1 MVSFQRALA
10 LSVLQEEN
18 RMISLR
24 YPAPALLFLL
34 AGCVSGP
41 DHVPPEMPLP
51 AKFVEGDI
59 KSNKDVATSQWWTAY
74 RDERLNDL
82 VARGMVQNLDVQQ
95 ALEQINQAS
104 ANVIVAGAGGL
115 PSLDVSASHTVS
127 GEKGSERTKIGTTNT
142 TSGGASASWLL
153 DIFGQYRRSKESA
166 LAALDAA
173 YASADD
179 TKLSFVKDLVSSYI
193 DARYYQERIALS
205 NANLKSRRGTY
216 DLTTQ
221 QLHVGAASRLDVAEA
236 EGLVQSTQSEIPGL
250 ENSFN
255 TEAHHIA
262 TLLGMPASA
271 LMSQLRK
278 DASQPVF
285 RGNIQAGV
293 PADLIRNR
301 PDIRK
306 AERELAEAVA
316 DIGVAEAKLYPSIS
330 LSGSITPSRVTSSGS
345 AAGGLTTWS
354 FGPTLSLPIF
364 DGGSLRADVDSA
376 KSKAKSQY
384 LAWKDAVLNAVE
396 ETENALS
403 AIRGEA
409 QAVEALRNQ
418 VASAQEALALSTES
432 YKDGASSLLDVLD
445 SQRSV
450 SDAQAS
456 LAEAIQ
462 KLAKDYVDLNVA
474 VGAGYAPQDVH
485 LRSVGAG
492 TSNFVAKGKIK
503 NGNGG
508 PSLN

>member
-1 MVSFQRALA
+1 
-10 LSVLQEEN
+10 
-18 RMISLR
+18 MISLR
-24 YPAPALLFLL
+24 YPTPALLLLL

-41 DHVPPEMPLP
+41 NHVPPKMPLP

-59 KSNKDVATSQWWTAY
+59 KSNKDVATTQWWTAY
-74 RDERLNDL
+74 RDKQLDDL

-104 ANVIVAGAGGL
+104 ANVTIAGAGGL

-127 GEKGSERTKIGTTNT
+127 GEKGSERTTIGATNT
-142 TSGGASASWLL
+142 TGSGASASWLL
-153 DIFGQYRRSKESA
+153 DLFGQYRRSKESA
-166 LAALDAA
+166 LAALGAA

-205 NANLKSRRGTY
+205 KANLKSRRETY
-216 DLTTQ
+216 DLTLQ
-221 QLHVGAASRLDVAEA
+221 QSSAGAASRLDVVQA

-255 TEAHHIA
+255 TETHHIA
-262 TLLGMPASA
+262 TLLAMPTSVVRAE
-271 LMSQLRK
+271 LTK
-278 DASQPVF
+278 DAAQPVF
-285 RGNIQAGV
+285 RSAIQAGV

-316 DIGVAEAKLYPSIS
+316 NIGVAEAKLYPSIS
-330 LSGSITPSRVTSSGS
+330 LSGSITPTRVKSSGS
-345 AAGGLTTWS
+345 SAGGLTTWS

-376 KSKAKSQY
+376 KSKAKTQY
-384 LAWKDAVLNAVE
+384 LAWKDAVINGVE
-396 ETENALS
+396 DVENALS
-403 AIRGEA
+403 AIRRDA

-418 VASAQEALALSTES
+418 VATAQQALQLSTAS

-445 SQRSV
+445 SQREV

-456 LAEAIQ
+456 LAEAVQ
-462 KLAKDYVDLNVA
+462 KLAKDYVDLHVA
-474 VGAGYAPQDVH
+474 IGAGYAPEDAH
-485 LRSVGAG
+485 LQSIGAG
-492 TSNFVAKGKIK
+492 SLPNLSAARR
-503 NGNGG
+503 NG
-508 PSLN
+508 